1 MITTVNNKK
10 VFHEVLHHGYQQS
23 MQVDEILFEHKTEH
37 QYLVIFKN
45 PLFGN
50 VMALDGI
57 VQTTEKDEF
66 VYHEMLV
73 HVPVLAHGNVKNI
86 LIIGGGDGGMLRE
99 ALAHKSVESVT
110 LVEIDRAVI
119 DMCEEYFPSHSKG
132 AFDHP
137 KANIIIQD
145 GCEFVRNPPKKYDLI
160 ICDSTD
166 PIGPGEVL
174 FTSTFYKDCKAALNQ
189 GGIMLTQNG
198 VMYFQL
204 DEIKQTANR
213 FKSLYKDIH
222 FYRAA
227 VPTYVG
233 GDMAFGWGT
242 DDESH
247 RNCDLQTITE
257 RFKQSGIKTKY
268 YNPAIH
274 ISAFAMPQYVIDA
287 LK

>member
-1 MITTVNNKK
+1 MITNIGNKK
-10 VFHEVLHHGYQQS
+10 IFHEVLHQGYQQS
-23 MQVDEILFEHKTEH
+23 MEVEKVLFEHKTDH
-37 QYLVIFKN
+37 QHLVIFKN

-50 VMALDGI
+50 IMALDGI

-66 VYHEMLV
+66 IYHEMLV

-99 ALAHKSVESVT
+99 ALAHKSVDSVT

-119 DMCEEYFPSHSKG
+119 DMCEEYFPGHSRG

-137 KANIIIQD
+137 KADIIIQD
-145 GCEFVRNPPKKYDLI
+145 GCEFIRNPPKKYDLI

-166 PIGPGEVL
+166 PMGPGEVL
-174 FTSTFYKDCKAALNQ
+174 FTSSFYKDCKAALNT

-204 DEIKQTANR
+204 DEVKQTAER
-213 FKSLYKDIH
+213 FKPLYNDVH

-242 DDESH
+242 DDLSH
-247 RNCDLQTITE
+247 RSHDLETITQ
-257 RFKQSGIKTKY
+257 RFNQSGIKTKY

-274 ISAFAMPQYVIDA
+274 IGSFALPQYVLDA